1 MNRFGVVGLGILGLG
16 VVSALPMTVHAQDD
30 TMSRNAMF
38 APSLNLGVSAAYYK
52 ADDIKIYDV
61 DVTAPDDFDEFDADH
76 ITGKGFVGVNLNKW
90 IGVEA
95 QYIYLGRDE
104 DNDFKIKGDGFTGA
118 VVLSLPIGD
127 HFTIF
132 AKGGEFWWDV
142 DVDGPAGFD
151 TSEDGHDPFYGAGV
165 KFKLTQNFAIRA
177 EYERVK
183 LDKSDSIKL
192 DLDLAS
198 AGIEF
203 IF

>member
-1 MNRFGVVGLGILGLG
+1 MNRFGVVGLGVIGLCAA
-16 VVSALPMTVHAQDD
+16 SAVPMTAHAQDD
-30 TMSRNAMF
+30 DMSSNAMF
-38 APSLNLGVSAAYYK
+38 APSLDLGISAAYYK
-52 ADDIKIYDV
+52 ANNAKIYDR
-61 DVTAPDDFDEFDADH
+61 DVTAPDNFDHFDHDH
-76 ITGKGFVGVNLNKW
+76 VTGKGFVGVNLNKW
-90 IGVEA
+90 LGVEA
-95 QYIYLGRDE
+95 QYIYLGKDE
-104 DNDFKIKGDGFTGA
+104 KDDFKLKGNGYTGA

-127 HFTIF
+127 HFAIF
-132 AKGGEFWWDV
+132 AKGGEFWWNIDV
-142 DVDGPAGFD
+142 NGPAGFD
-151 TSEDGHDPFYGAGV
+151 TSKDGHDPFYGAGV